1 MDWIFADDIR
11 NANNHVY
18 RMEARE
24 KLVKEN
30 IKKSA
35 RPLALSSWQDVRHR
49 ISSQPRDPL
58 ERR

>member
-1 MDWIFADDIR
+1 
-11 NANNHVY
+11 
-18 RMEARE
+18 MEARE
-24 KLVKEN
+24 KLVNEN

>member
-1 MDWIFADDIR
+1 MDWILADNIG
-11 NANNHVY
+11 NADYHVY
-18 RMEARE
+18 RMETRE

-35 RPLALSSWQDVRHR
+35 RPLALSSWQGVRHR